1 MKKPAMKQTVSTG
14 PALAEMM
21 ASLRE
26 VDGESWGL
34 YVFSRDIL
42 RDRIPADKKPE
53 MIANSI
59 RCGEEYARRI
69 LSETGARTPDEIA
82 AHFGLHVTSGSL
94 PMAEQRILFA
104 RFTPPDAIEIM
115 REPLEKYASLL
126 AGLPAEESARLPA
139 EAEVRNVLLGH
150 ELFHFVEERYQ
161 EEIYTRTEK
170 IRLWKIFGLENRS
183 TIRSLGEIA
192 GMTFS
197 KTINRIAY
205 FPFLLDVL
213 LFFGYH
219 EESARSIYRNI
230 MDVCDNQKRCRE

>member
-1 MKKPAMKQTVSTG
+1 MKKTAVKQTESVG
-14 PALAEMM
+14 PTLAEMM

-26 VDGESWGL
+26 VDGESWGM

-42 RDRIPADKKPE
+42 RDRIPADKKRE

-59 RCGEEYARRI
+59 RCGEEYARRV
-69 LSETGARTPDEIA
+69 LNETGARTPDEIA

-94 PMAEQRILFA
+94 PMAEQRVLFA
-104 RFTPPDAIEIM
+104 RFTPPDEIEIM
-115 REPLEKYASLL
+115 REPLEKYAAMR
-126 AGLPAEESARLPA
+126 AGLPAEVSAGLPA
-139 EAEVRNVLLGH
+139 ESEVRNVLLGH

-170 IRLWKIFGLENRS
+170 IRLWKLFGFENRS

-197 KTINRIAY
+197 KAINRIGY

-219 EESARSIYRNI
+219 EESSRSIYRNI
-230 MDVCDNQKRCRE
+230 IDIYANQKHSRE